1 MTAVARARN
10 TDPASSQIAA
20 GQMEFFG
27 MSKWQRDLVLRL
39 VLAYP
44 GMTSLELSRLPV
56 CPLDR
61 YQIARRTSELAEDG
75 QLIKGA
81 IRLDQTTG
89 RPSVT
94 WWTTKNTSIAGGLS
108 LQRNSQ

>member
-1 MTAVARARN
+1 MMSNAIARAR
-10 TDPASSQIAA
+10 TSDPVSSHAA
-20 GQMEFFG
+20 AVQMELAG

-44 GMTSLELSRLPV
+44 GMTSLELSRLDV

-61 YQIARRTSELAEDG
+61 YQIARRTAELAEDG

-81 IRLDQTTG
+81 IRLDQTTN

-94 WWTTKNTSIAGGLS
+94 WWPTKHVNAGESAGKGI
-108 LQRNSQ
+108 